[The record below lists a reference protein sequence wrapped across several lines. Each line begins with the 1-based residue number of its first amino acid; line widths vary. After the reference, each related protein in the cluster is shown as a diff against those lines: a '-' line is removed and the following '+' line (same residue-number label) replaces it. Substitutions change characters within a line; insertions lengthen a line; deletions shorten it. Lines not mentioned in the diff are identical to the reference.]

1 MAISLSTL
9 FGTLYLSIFFHELAK
24 IFSAFSTN
32 LSGLI
37 WLIIWAVIV
46 LKKNK
51 LTNGKGLKKKR
62 FLKNHHFQIVLDTH
76 KPVLYDFV

>member
-24 IFSAFSTN
+24 IFSAFSTILN
-32 LSGLI
+32 DLI

-46 LKKNK
+46 LKKIK
-51 LTNGKGLKKKR
+51 LTNGKGLKNR